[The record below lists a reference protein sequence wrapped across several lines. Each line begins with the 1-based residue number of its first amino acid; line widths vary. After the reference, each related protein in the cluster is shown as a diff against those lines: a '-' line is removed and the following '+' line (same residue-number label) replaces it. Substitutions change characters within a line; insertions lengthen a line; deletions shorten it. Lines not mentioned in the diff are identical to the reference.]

1 MNHSRGRAGAGGL
14 LVLEGAS
21 LPDNAFMML
30 RERAKPGR
38 AAKFCLVG
46 GTGTVINTAV
56 LYVLDR
62 RLGLPLLV
70 SSAMA
75 VEIAVLSNY
84 LLNDR
89 FTFGARRPSFRRL
102 ARFNI
107 TSLAG
112 LSVNVM
118 IVWFLARHGVYFLAA
133 NLVGI
138 AVAVVVNYAFSV
150 AWVWRREA

>member
-70 SSAMA
+70 SSPMA
-75 VEIAVLSNY
+75 VEIAVLSNH
-84 LLNDR
+84 LLTHPFTFAPPSPPFSPLPR
-89 FTFGARRPSFRRL
+89 FTIPSP
-102 ARFNI
+102 
-107 TSLAG
+107 
-112 LSVNVM
+112 
-118 IVWFLARHGVYFLAA
+118 
-133 NLVGI
+133 
-138 AVAVVVNYAFSV
+138 
-150 AWVWRREA
+150 

>member
-1 MNHSRGRAGAGGL
+1 MNPSRGRAGAGGL

-70 SSAMA
+70 SSAMPA
-75 VEIAVLSNY
+75 EIAVLRNY

-89 FTFGARRPSFRRL
+89 FTFGAHRPSLRRL
-102 ARFNI
+102 ARL
-107 TSLAG
+107 T
-112 LSVNVM
+112 
-118 IVWFLARHGVYFLAA
+118 
-133 NLVGI
+133 
-138 AVAVVVNYAFSV
+138 
-150 AWVWRREA
+150 